1 MVGGPV
7 DNHVG
12 NGLDGGF
19 LLLLC
24 ARFEEIELILHP
36 VHELLDLGGSS
47 EKLLSL
53 ILQDLEVLDGVGSLC
68 HGSVRLEEVFH
79 EACSLHMVES
89 SLSRGEFLLPLLRN
103 LGLGN
108 WIRFILDLALIFFL
122 IFGLS
127 LGRVVRL

>member
-68 HGSVRLEEVFH
+68 HGSVRLKEVFH
-79 EACSLHMVES
+79 EACSLYIPKTPDM
-89 SLSRGEFLLPLLRN
+89 RN
-103 LGLGN
+103 N
-108 WIRFILDLALIFFL
+108 SFNPTVKYIVI
-122 IFGLS
+122 
-127 LGRVVRL
+127 